1 MPKTD
6 FLMKWLKCYLTDPGS
21 GRVID
26 FDKLEGPE
34 TNRRPH
40 LTILDEPKFPI
51 ILEESDTKTGLSGP
65 ALVIKPGV
73 LKQGWTYIVEL
84 KIRNKG
90 MVKDW
95 NNQLIM

>member
-1 MPKTD
+1 MGCLNVQICNSICTTD
-6 FLMKWLKCYLTDPGS
+6 SGS
-21 GRVID
+21 GRVLD

-40 LTILDEPKFPI
+40 LTILDGPKFPI

-84 KIRNKG
+84 KI
-90 MVKDW
+90 W
-95 NNQLIM
+95 NTGCVAYFKAIIFSI

>member
-1 MPKTD
+1 
-6 FLMKWLKCYLTDPGS
+6 MKWLIFYLTDAGS
-21 GRVID
+21 GRVLD

-51 ILEESDTKTGLSGP
+51 ILEESDTKTGLLGP